1 MAEMQFDLI
10 VIGSGPGGY
19 EAAIRASQLGMKTA
33 VIEEKHLGGICLNW
47 GCIPTK
53 ALLKSAEMFLTMKHA
68 KDYGLSAEGIGYDWK
83 AIVARSRKVADMSM
97 RGVQFLFKKNKL
109 EHIAGRGTVTGKNE
123 VTVTAADGSTKAY
136 SSKFIMVATGARTRE
151 LPQIKLDHKR
161 IIGSHEAMSLPD
173 QPKSLVVIGGGAI
186 GSEFAYFYNAF
197 GTKVTQLEMLP
208 RLVPA
213 GDAELGDL
221 LTKSFGKLGIDVRV
235 NATVQSI
242 LPTESGVKVTWT
254 AAGKE
259 DSVEADLAL
268 LAIGVTGNV
277 ENLGLEALGIGVER
291 GAIKVNKN
299 YQTAIANIYAIGDCI
314 GAPWLAHTASAEG
327 IHAIEHM
334 NGLNPHAIDYESMP
348 AVTYCQPQFASIG
361 FSEEQAKE
369 RGLEVKIGKYP
380 FSANGK
386 ARAAGETDGLVKLI
400 FDAKYGELL
409 GAHILG
415 HDAGE
420 LLAELCLAKS
430 AEATG
435 NLIHHTIH
443 SHPTLSE
450 AIKEAAGAAYGLAIN
465 I

>member
-1 MAEMQFDLI
+1 MNYDLI

-19 EAAIRASQLGMKTA
+19 EAAIRASQLGLKTA
-33 VIEEKHLGGICLNW
+33 VVEEKHLGGICLNW

-53 ALLKSAEMFLTMKHA
+53 ALLKSAETFKLLAHVN
-68 KDYGLSAEGIGYDWK
+68 DYGLSVENPKYDWK
-83 AIVARSRKVADMSM
+83 AIIARSRKVADMSM

-109 EHIAGRGTVTGKNE
+109 EHLQGRGAVSGKNE
-123 VTVTAADGSTKAY
+123 VSVTAADGTKKAY
-136 SSKFIMVATGARTRE
+136 TAKFIMVATGARTRE
-151 LPQIKLDHKR
+151 LPTIKLDHKKV
-161 IIGSHEAMSLPD
+161 IGSHEAMSLPE

-213 GDAELGDL
+213 GDTELGDL
-221 LTKSFGKLGIDVRV
+221 LTKSFQKQGIDVKV
-235 NATVQSI
+235 NAMVKSVE
-242 LPTESGVKVTWT
+242 PTKDGVKVTWT
-254 AAGKE
+254 TNGK
-259 DSVEADLAL
+259 DEAIDADVAL
-268 LAIGVTGNV
+268 MAIGVTGNV
-277 ENLGLEALGIGVER
+277 ENLGLETLGIAIEK
-291 GAIKVNKN
+291 GAIKVNKD
-299 YQTAIANIYAIGDCI
+299 YQTALPNIYAIGDCI
-314 GAPWLAHTASAEG
+314 GSPWLAHTASAEG

-334 NGLNPHAIDYESMP
+334 AGNKPHHIDYDSMP

-361 FSEEQAKE
+361 LTEQQCIDK
-369 RGLEVKIGKYP
+369 GLKIKIGRFP

-386 ARAAGETDGLVKLI
+386 ARAAGETEGMVKVI
-400 FDAKYGELL
+400 FDEKYGELL

-420 LLAELCLAKS
+420 LLSELIIAKS
-430 AEATG
+430 SESTG
-435 NLIHHTIH
+435 HLIHHTIH

-450 AIKEAAGAAYGLAIN
+450 AIKEAAGVAYGVAIN